1 MYIID
6 YFTPMMLSTDIID
19 LKFERLDKS
28 GAHMALLMALSRGE
42 VIVNGILDD
51 SFGDEIQSGLNVT
64 MSRMCDVMVTFPM
77 DKDTDQQLLV
87 VQRDAEG
94 DIHWWLVT
102 SFAV

>member
-6 YFTPMMLSTDIID
+6 YFTPMMLSTDLID
-19 LKFERLDKS
+19 LKFERLDEF
-28 GAHMALLMALSRGE
+28 GARMALLMARSRGE

-51 SFGDEIQSGLNVT
+51 SFGDEIQSGLNVP
-64 MSRMCDVMVTFPM
+64 MGRMRVMVTFPM
-77 DKDTDQQLLV
+77 DKDTDQQFLV

>member
-64 MSRMCDVMVTFPM
+64 MSRMYDVMVTFPM